1 MPRADW
7 YFDFISPFA
16 YLQSELLDGLPKALE
31 IEYRPV
37 LFAGLLNHWGHKGPA
52 EMPGKRIYTFRY
64 CRWWAEKHGIP
75 FIMPPVH
82 PINPLPVLRLAIAA
96 GNAPEAVHGIYRF
109 IWREGRA
116 VDSEDGWA
124 ELVESLGLEDAAARI
139 AAPEVKDALRANGE
153 DAIAAG
159 VFGVPSFVLDGHIF
173 WGVEATDMLRDYLAD
188 PGMFDSGE
196 MARISNLPSGIERQT

>member
-1 MPRADW
+1 MPKADW

-31 IEYRPV
+31 IDYRPV

-75 FIMPPVH
+75 FIMPPAH
-82 PINPLPVLRLAIAA
+82 PFNPLGVLRLAIAA
-96 GNAPEAVHGIYRF
+96 GNAPEAVHGIFRF
-109 IWREGRA
+109 IWRQGRA
-116 VDSEDGWA
+116 VDSEQAWA
-124 ELVESLGLEDAAARI
+124 ALVESLGLEDAAARI
-139 AAPEVKDALRANGE
+139 TAPEVKDALRANGE
-153 DAIAAG
+153 EAIAAG

-188 PGMFDSGE
+188 PGMFDAGE
-196 MARISNLPSGIERQT
+196 MARISNLPAGVQRRT

>member
-7 YFDFISPFA
+7 YFDFISPFS
-16 YLQSELLDGLPKALE
+16 YLQSELLDGLPAALE
-31 IEYRPV
+31 IEYRPL

-64 CRWWAEKHGIP
+64 CRWWAQKHGIP
-75 FIMPPVH
+75 FIMPPAH
-82 PINPLPVLRLAIAA
+82 PFNPLGVLRLAIAA

-116 VDSEDGWA
+116 VDSEEGWA
-124 ELVESLGLEDAAARI
+124 ALVESLGLEDAAARI

-153 DAIAAG
+153 EAIAAG

-196 MARISNLPSGIERQT
+196 MARISNLPAGIERQT